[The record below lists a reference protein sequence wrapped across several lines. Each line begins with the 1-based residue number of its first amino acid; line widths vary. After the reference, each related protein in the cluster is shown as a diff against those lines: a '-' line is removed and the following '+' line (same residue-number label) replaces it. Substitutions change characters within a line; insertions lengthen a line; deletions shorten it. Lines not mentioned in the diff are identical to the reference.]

1 MVHFGVMFMGRALAI
16 QYGDGLALTE
26 FWRAG
31 MHWFNLLKKV
41 DKNRF
46 FFNRFLDFSV
56 QV

>member
-46 FFNRFLDFSV
+46 FLKLIP
-56 QV
+56 